1 MVVARGGFTLVEL
14 LLVLGILATLAAV
27 SLPAIV
33 RWQQR
38 ASLEQA
44 ASSVQLQMQTARA
57 SAVRSG
63 IDWQICFTTNRQQQV
78 VCRLEAIHSH
88 GVESASPRGKRQA
101 GNQRQPVGVDRFT
114 SQPAN
119 FASLPANDVTAL
131 SRPVV
136 LPEGI
141 QLFAVTTAPT
151 TAKPESVA
159 DTIRIPLRADGTTEQ
174 RLLCLKNARDNQLYL
189 QIHRLTGTVSVLD
202 QPPKSTLA
210 AGQKNARNR

>member
-1 MVVARGGFTLVEL
+1 MLPAYPNCIRHFCKQTTAGKRGLVKGDMVVARGGFTLVEL

-88 GVESASPRGKRQA
+88 GV
-101 GNQRQPVGVDRFT
+101 
-114 SQPAN
+114 
-119 FASLPANDVTAL
+119 
-131 SRPVV
+131 
-136 LPEGI
+136 
-141 QLFAVTTAPT
+141 
-151 TAKPESVA
+151 
-159 DTIRIPLRADGTTEQ
+159 
-174 RLLCLKNARDNQLYL
+174 
-189 QIHRLTGTVSVLD
+189 
-202 QPPKSTLA
+202 
-210 AGQKNARNR
+210 